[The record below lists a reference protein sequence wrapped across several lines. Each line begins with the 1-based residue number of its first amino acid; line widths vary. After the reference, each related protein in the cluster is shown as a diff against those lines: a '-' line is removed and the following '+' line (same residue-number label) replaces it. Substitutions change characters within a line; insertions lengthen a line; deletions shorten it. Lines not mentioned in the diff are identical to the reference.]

1 LIAPASDDGERE
13 ARDVSKGIL
22 KGLFCS
28 TLAAIVTLGGAALPA
43 DRNGLIKISI
53 KPGLNK
59 IISRNGRTDITYI
72 IEVADDSFDQSS
84 GNELIVM
91 GHGPSQT
98 SQDGP
103 PERVIVVGNGLNPNI
118 PIKQGDDCLLDDAE
132 VYTSGEATY
141 LVESERDV
149 MSKGDIRDF
158 VGPSDPAKYR
168 ISIFRLFKNV
178 SRTPG
183 IPWLYFKLLHAE
195 EPGIYVCELSE
206 VEQLSRRVI
215 AKYVS
220 HPKNV
225 GP

>member
-1 LIAPASDDGERE
+1 MSR
-13 ARDVSKGIL
+13 GIL
-22 KGLFCS
+22 KGVFCS

-53 KPGLNK
+53 KPGINN
-59 IISRNGRTDITYI
+59 IISRAGKTDITYI

-84 GNELIVM
+84 GNELIMM
-91 GHGPSQT
+91 GNGPSQT
-98 SQDGP
+98 SP
-103 PERVIVVGNGLNPNI
+103 PERVAVVGKGVNTHI
-118 PIKQGDDCLLDDAE
+118 PIKQGNDCLFDDAE
-132 VYTSGEATY
+132 VFTSGEITY

-149 MSKGDIRDF
+149 MSKGEVRDF
-158 VGPSDPAKYR
+158 VGSSDPAKYR

-195 EPGIYVCELSE
+195 EPGLYVCELSE
-206 VEQLSRRVI
+206 VEQLSRTVI

-220 HPKNV
+220 HPTSV